1 MTEAITYADFADW
14 WTANQTVKQLI
25 VAKRIKFV
33 KLTNENTRNFIM
45 AEYEVFLDNV
55 LVGTVEK
62 HGSSSSRSW
71 DGKWQGSPQG
81 WGYEAANMHTEIVTN
96 WQTRGKKEV
105 RRFSRDGGI
114 LRKTRNEAISKLLAD
129 EIRRDNL
136 SIN

>member
-1 MTEAITYADFADW
+1 MTEAITCADFDGW

-25 VAKRIKFV
+25 IAKRIKFV
-33 KLTNENTRNFIM
+33 KLTNENTRSFIM

-62 HGSSSSRSW
+62 YASSSSRGW

-81 WGYEAANMHTEIVTN
+81 WGYEAANMHTEIATN
-96 WQTRGKKEV
+96 WRTREKKEV
-105 RRFSRDGGI
+105 RRFSHDGGI
-114 LRKTRNEAISKLLAD
+114 LRKTRNEAISNLLAA
-129 EIRRDNL
+129 EIRRNNL